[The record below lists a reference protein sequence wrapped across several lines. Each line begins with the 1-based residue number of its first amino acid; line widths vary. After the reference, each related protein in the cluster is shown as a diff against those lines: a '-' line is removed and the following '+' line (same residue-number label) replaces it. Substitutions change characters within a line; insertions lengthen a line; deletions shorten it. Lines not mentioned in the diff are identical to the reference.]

1 MSAMGTR
8 RTNTREDD
16 MRMSVMV
23 MFIMFFFTISK
34 SGLSNERLQDMKAPN
49 FWKGRVA
56 DVQEAVEKV
65 SRGKVEVI
73 ASSPGGR
80 NIYLVSYGERDDF
93 ASQANYNSACGAR
106 DPSYYAHKTDATKPV
121 IFFVGPVHGQETEGI
136 AGLVNLINV
145 AETGKDLRGKS
156 WKMLADNLSKC
167 RMLIIP
173 CGNPDGRE
181 RCPLDSFV
189 GISKTTM
196 AHYGQGSSKDGTD
209 YGWPGAKRRHPMV
222 DDVGFLGAY
231 FNDDGINM
239 MHDEFFNPMAEETKA
254 IMKVAQDEAPD
265 YIPVLHSHGS
275 SPAVLQASYVPRY
288 IKDKIRAFSHQL
300 ADRYE
305 SEELPNQ
312 RLREPS
318 EDGKKYPPP
327 TFNLI
332 SALHHVCGG
341 MSFTFECSHGL
352 KESVYAQ
359 VSHDQI
365 LDIQLLLY
373 DELLK
378 FALANPVR
386 WELMKK

>member
-1 MSAMGTR
+1 MRISAIIVLIMSFLAISR
-8 RTNTREDD
+8 
-16 MRMSVMV
+16 SV
-23 MFIMFFFTISK
+23 S
-34 SGLSNERLQDMKAPN
+34 SNERLQDMKAPD
-49 FWKGRVA
+49 FWKGSVA
-56 DVQEAVEKV
+56 DVQEAVEKA
-65 SRGKVEVI
+65 SKGKVEVI

-80 NIYLVSYGERDDF
+80 NVYLVSYGEPDDF
-93 ASQANYNSACGAR
+93 ASQANYNSACGAG
-106 DPSYYAHKTDATKPV
+106 DPGYYARKTDAMKPV

-145 AETGKDLRGKS
+145 AETGQDLRGKS
-156 WKMLADNLSKC
+156 WKTLADNLSKC
-167 RMLIIP
+167 RVLIIP

-189 GISKTTM
+189 GLSRTTM
-196 AHYGQGSSKDGTD
+196 AHYGQGSNKDGTD
-209 YGWPGAKRRHPMV
+209 YGWPGTKRRHPMV

-254 IMKVAQDEAPD
+254 IMKVAREEAPD

-275 SPAVLQASYVPRY
+275 APAVLQAAYVPRY

-300 ADRYE
+300 ADVYE
-305 SEELPNQ
+305 EQELPHH

-318 EDGKKYPPP
+318 EDGEKYPPP

-341 MSFTFECSHGL
+341 MSFTFECPHGL
-352 KESVYAQ
+352 EESIYAQ
-359 VSHDQI
+359 VNHNQI
-365 LDIQLLLY
+365 LDIQLILY
-373 DELLK
+373 DEIFK
-378 FALANPVR
+378 FALANPVK
-386 WELMKK
+386 WEPRGK